1 MKKAFKRILSISLV
15 LVMVFLFMP
24 ITNVFASSNYSD
36 KILVG
41 YWHNFDNGT
50 GIIRLKDVSTKW
62 DVINVAFGESI
73 GDRATIKFSPEMG
86 TDQEFKEDISYL
98 NSIGK
103 KVVLSIGGQNGVVLL
118 PDENAKKNFVDSMIS
133 LIDKYG
139 FNGIDIDLESGIN
152 LINNDKDFK
161 NPKTPQIVNLISAV
175 REICDHYGPDFILS
189 MAPET
194 AYVQGG
200 YVAYAGIWGAYLP
213 IIHGLRDKLAYIHV
227 QHYNAG
233 GNTALDGNNYTQGTA
248 DYEVAMAEMLLQGFS
263 VAGNTDNIFPPLKQE
278 QVVIGLPACPSAAPS
293 GGYIK
298 PSEMKKALDYLMK
311 GIPYGGKYKLVNS
324 NGYLAFKGLMTW
336 SINWDAKSNYEFST
350 NYREYFDNFKQPP
363 VTEKPSIPTG
373 LKGEAIN
380 KSQINITWNLA
391 NGATSYDLKVDGNI
405 INNINNPYKHINLKP
420 GSMHSYEVRAVN
432 SVGNSE
438 WSKSILVQTKSES
451 DVEKWEANILYK
463 AGDLASYEGINYR
476 CIQTHTSLVGWEPI
490 NTPTL
495 WEKIN

>member
-1 MKKAFKRILSISLV
+1 MKRVFKKIFPISLIFI
-15 LVMVFLFMP
+15 LVFLFVP
-24 ITNVFASSNYSD
+24 STCAAFNPNSSD

-50 GIIRLKDVSTKW
+50 GIIRLKDVSTNW

-73 GDRATIKFSPEMG
+73 GDRATIEFSPEIG
-86 TDQEFKEDISYL
+86 TEEQFKEDISYL

-118 PDENAKKNFVDSMIS
+118 PDEKAKNNFIDSMIS

-139 FNGIDIDLESGIN
+139 FDGIDIDLESGIN

-175 REICDHYGPDFILS
+175 RSICNHYGPDFILS

-200 YVAYAGIWGAYLP
+200 YVAYAGNWGAYLP
-213 IIHGLRDKLAYIHV
+213 IIHGLRDKLTYIHV

-248 DYEVAMAEMLLQGFS
+248 DYEVAMAEMLLQGFP
-263 VAGNTDNIFPPLKQE
+263 VAGDKDNVFPPLRQE
-278 QVVIGLPACPSAAPS
+278 QVLIGLPACPSAAPS

-298 PSEMKKALDYLMK
+298 PNEMKKALDYLMK
-311 GIPYGGKYKLVNS
+311 GIPYGGKYNLVNN
-324 NGYLAFKGLMTW
+324 NGYPNFKGLMTW
-336 SINWDAKSNYEFST
+336 SINWDAKSGYEFST
-350 NYREYFDNFKQPP
+350 SYREYFDNFKQPP
-363 VTEKPSIPTG
+363 VTEKPAVPTG
-373 LKGEAIN
+373 LKGRAVG
-380 KSQINITWNLA
+380 KSQINITWNSVP
-391 NGATSYDLKVDGNI
+391 GATSYDLKVDNKLI
-405 INNINNPYKHINLKP
+405 INVSNPYKHINLKP
-420 GSMHSYEVRAVN
+420 GSIHSYQVRAVN
-432 SVGNSE
+432 SLGSSD
-438 WSKSILVQTKSES
+438 WSKVISAQSKFEDDEREWKPNTS
-451 DVEKWEANILYK
+451 YK
-463 AGDLASYEGINYR
+463 VLDIVSYKGVNYR
-476 CIQTHTSLVGWEPI
+476 CIQEHTSLIGWEPI
-490 NTPTL
+490 NAPTL